1 MNFQLT
7 AQGIT
12 LLTALAGNIIL
23 VSFLAGKVINQ
34 LGNISLALLRIDK
47 ELEKRDNTIAK
58 LWERLDEVRDMIN
71 QK

>member
-7 AQGIT
+7 AQGLT
-12 LLTALAGNIIL
+12 VLFALLGNIVL